1 MVRIIEISP
10 VECEVVTKK
19 GTYKVGVAT
28 KDLDIMGYG
37 TIPGVPNSN
46 IAFRL
51 DYVEYSDKWPL
62 YYYALNGSGLEII
75 RKTTLRMT
83 EEVRQNI
90 LVSILNRLHE
100 RNFFN
105 YKQKRDW
112 QDRYLSAKFH

>member
-37 TIPGVPNSN
+37 TIPDVPNSN

-51 DYVEYSDKWPL
+51 DYVENSDKWPL

-75 RKTTLRMT
+75 RKTTIR
-83 EEVRQNI
+83 VVPRKDKNI
-90 LVSILNRLHE
+90 LVAILKRLDE
-100 RNFFN
+100 RNFFD
-105 YKQKRDW
+105 YE
-112 QDRYLSAKFH
+112 

>member
-1 MVRIIEISP
+1 MARIRYISP
-10 VECEVVTKK
+10 VECEVIARK
-19 GTYKVGVAT
+19 GIYRVGVAT

-51 DYVEYSDKWPL
+51 DYVENSDKGPL

-83 EEVRQNI
+83 QEVKDNI
-90 LVSILNRLHE
+90 LVAILKRLNE
-100 RNFFN
+100 RNFFD
-105 YKQKRDW
+105 YKRGESS
-112 QDRYLSAKFH
+112 LL